1 MKPSEGP
8 SGLAD
13 LKQQRQK
20 RKPLS
25 GAAPKKDRSVFLI
38 MKLGKLI

>member
-13 LKQQRQK
+13 LKQQRQM
-20 RKPLS
+20 S